1 MHPIIG
7 SMRITLTLHSSC
19 DNLNHAIN
27 KETAMIDTIDM
38 FDTTDSRVIMPDPAS
53 AKKRGRPKTN
63 SLSRPEQVRLA
74 NQNARHHQRVAK
86 EELLELLISL
96 YVNTKVNIFERDRVP
111 KINVPAV
118 KLAKAILLAAG
129 HDADESSY
137 DVVNIIK
144 YLKSS
149 GGGTKRDQ
157 VKAIRV
163 AGPHKH

>member
-1 MHPIIG
+1 MPLI
-7 SMRITLTLHSSC
+7 
-19 DNLNHAIN
+19 

-38 FDTTDSRVIMPDPAS
+38 FDTTDSRVIMPDPAP
-53 AKKRGRPKTN
+53 AKKRGRPRTC

-74 NQNARHHQRVAK
+74 NQNARHHQRAAK

-96 YVNTKVNIFERDRVP
+96 FVNPKVNIFEKDRVL
-111 KINVPAV
+111 KVNVPAV

-149 GGGTKRDQ
+149 GGRTKRDL
-157 VKAIRV
+157 VEVMKDFR
-163 AGPHKH
+163 PL